1 MQQEIDVFRAVV
13 VLFFARVK
21 AKDAVNVKAGPAGDG
36 MVEVVPLEQPRR
48 RHRFKK
54 DVRFGVGL
62 GMGINAKICQF
73 VFSGKRCQNFSG
85 LFQRA
90 AGINGVVYHQ
100 HLPDGSFFERT
111 VAVCRPAA
119 VDEFVERAGRF
130 V

>member
-54 DVRFGVGL
+54 MSGL
-62 GMGINAKICQF
+62 GSALGW
-73 VFSGKRCQNFSG
+73 
-85 LFQRA
+85 
-90 AGINGVVYHQ
+90 
-100 HLPDGSFFERT
+100 E
-111 VAVCRPAA
+111 
-119 VDEFVERAGRF
+119 
-130 V
+130 